1 MVGFVAGVMYLV
13 QAARLKRKLPP
24 SGRLRLPS
32 LEWLE
37 KINSRVVILS
47 ALLILIGFL
56 SGIVLKVTTV
66 GREAMAWNDPVV
78 SSSALMLLWLLAAA
92 LFNAVYRP
100 ARHGRKV
107 AYLTVASFGF
117 LVIVLGTFLLVD
129 TGHGRAKPDATL
141 PAEPNGGQP

>member
-1 MVGFVAGVMYLV
+1 VGFVAGVMYLV

-37 KINSRVVILS
+37 KINSRVVALS

-56 SGIVLKVTTV
+56 AGIVLKVTTV

-78 SSSALMLLWLLAAA
+78 SSSALMLIWLLAAA
-92 LFNAVYRP
+92 LFNVIYRP

-117 LVIVLGTFLLVD
+117 LSIVL
-129 TGHGRAKPDATL
+129 
-141 PAEPNGGQP
+141 